1 MSPQRDYGRVAETFL
16 IVLILATV
24 NATLFS
30 VIYRMVR

>member
-1 MSPQRDYGRVAETFL
+1 MSPQRDFGRVAETLL

-24 NATLFS
+24 NGALFS